1 MFRVTDRDI
10 PRRTIPALLLLGF
23 ASGLPSELVAGTLQ
37 QWFVDVGL
45 KPGEIGLMGLV
56 GLPFALKFLWAPVLD
71 RFAPPFGLRR
81 GWMLLSQVLVLLGLV
96 AMAFL
101 DPGRT
106 PSALL
111 IVATLVAV
119 MSATQDIAV
128 NAITC
133 EAVDERRLGA
143 AAGAAVWGYRA
154 AALVSGA
161 AALALAQ
168 HCGWKITYLSL
179 AGMMLIGVAGSLLVP
194 EPVRLRPPGTLAAAV
209 VEPLVAFWRDL
220 GPWRLAGLLAFSLLF
235 RLSDQ
240 WAGNQ
245 SGVFLRELGFDKEAI
260 GWARGVVGLVA
271 AGVGVAAAGWLA
283 TRWGL
288 IRCLWLGGILGAASN
303 AVYLLLAGGY
313 WHGPWG
319 LGTAMAIE
327 NACGGFL
334 AAVFVGFLMR
344 HCSPGQAA
352 TQYAVL
358 TAAWALGKYLTA
370 PAGYLVAS
378 VGWNGFFVASI
389 AVCLPGFV
397 LLELLGRQQRP
408 TT

>member
-1 MFRVTDRDI
+1 MTKRDI

-23 ASGLPSELVAGTLQ
+23 ASGLPSEMVAGTLQ
-37 QWFVDVGL
+37 QWFVDAGL
-45 KPGEIGLMGLV
+45 KPGEIGMMGLV

-71 RFAPPFGLRR
+71 RYAPPFGLRR
-81 GWMLLSQVLVLLGLV
+81 GWMLISQILVLFGLV
-96 AMAFL
+96 TMAFL

-106 PSALL
+106 PGGLL
-111 IVATLVAV
+111 IMATLVAV

-168 HCGWKITYLSL
+168 HCGWTFTYLTL
-179 AGMMLIGVAGSLLVP
+179 AGLMLIGVVGSLLIR
-194 EPVRLRPPGTLAAAV
+194 EPVRRPPPLTLAAAV
-209 VEPLVAFWRDL
+209 VQPLAAFWRDL
-220 GPWRLAGLLAFSLLF
+220 GPGRLAGLLAFSLLF

-245 SGVFLRELGFDKEAI
+245 SGVFLREIGFDKEAI
-260 GWARGVVGLVA
+260 GWARGAVGLIA
-271 AGVGVAAAGWLA
+271 AGVGVAVAGWLA

-288 IRCLWLGGILGAASN
+288 IRCLWIGGILGAASN
-303 AVYLLLAGGY
+303 VVYLLLSWGV
-313 WHGPWG
+313 WHGAWG
-319 LGTAMAIE
+319 LGLAMAIE

-334 AAVFVGFLMR
+334 AAAFVGYLMR

-370 PAGYLVAS
+370 PAGYLVGS
-378 VGWNGFFVASI
+378 MGWTGFFVASI
-389 AVCLPGFV
+389 AICLPGFV
-397 LLELLGRQQRP
+397 LLGWLGRSTPRAAA
-408 TT
+408 